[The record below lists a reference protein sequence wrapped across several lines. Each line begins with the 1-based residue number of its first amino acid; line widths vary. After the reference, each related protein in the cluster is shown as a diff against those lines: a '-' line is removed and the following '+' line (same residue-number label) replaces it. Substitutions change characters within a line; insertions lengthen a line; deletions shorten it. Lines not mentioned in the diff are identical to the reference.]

1 MKIVKQKKIVFEYSL
16 DSVFTNK
23 WGDIEIG
30 TITYINDIMRPI
42 KLIILESETALYID
56 PYMIDKMAKGF
67 IYQWKKEISPF
78 IVSKLLKRK
87 PIFEDFNGIF
97 PWCKTAEECLVI
109 LKMLY
114 DLQNDIYNII
124 QNQCCDKDEKI
135 LLLKTI
141 ISQYKN
147 ENS

>member
-1 MKIVKQKKIVFEYSL
+1 MKIVKKKMVFEYSL
-16 DSVFTNK
+16 DAIFTNK
-23 WGDIEIG
+23 WGDLEIG
-30 TITYINDIMRPI
+30 TITYTNDILRPI
-42 KLIILESETALYID
+42 KLIVLQSETALYID

-87 PIFEDFNGIF
+87 PIFEDSNGTF
-97 PWCKTAEECLVI
+97 PWCKTAEECLMI

-124 QNQCCDKDEKI
+124 QNQCCDEDEKI

>member
-1 MKIVKQKKIVFEYSL
+1 MKIVKKKMVFEYSL
-16 DSVFTNK
+16 DAIFTNK
-23 WGDIEIG
+23 WGDLEIG
-30 TITYINDIMRPI
+30 TITYTNEILRPI

-78 IVSKLLKRK
+78 ITSRLLKRK
-87 PIFEDFNGIF
+87 PIFEDSNGTF
-97 PWCKTAEECLVI
+97 PWCKTAEECLII

-124 QNQCCDKDEKI
+124 QNQCCDEDEKI
-135 LLLKTI
+135 LLLKTMR
-141 ISQYKN
+141 KL
-147 ENS
+147 

>member
-1 MKIVKQKKIVFEYSL
+1 MKIVKKKMVFEYSL
-16 DSVFTNK
+16 DAIFTNK
-23 WGDIEIG
+23 WGDLEIG
-30 TITYINDIMRPI
+30 TITYTNDILRPI
-42 KLIILESETALYID
+42 KLVILKSETALYIY
-56 PYMIDKMAKGF
+56 PYMIYKMAKGF

-87 PIFEDFNGIF
+87 HIFECSNGTF
-97 PWCKTAEECLVI
+97 PWCKTSEECLII

-124 QNQCCDKDEKI
+124 QNQCCDEDEKI

-141 ISQYKN
+141 ISHYKN

>member
-16 DSVFTNK
+16 DDIFTNK

-30 TITYINDIMRPI
+30 TITYTNGRPI
-42 KLIILESETALYID
+42 KLVVLQSETALYID

-78 IVSKLLKRK
+78 IISKLLKRG
-87 PIFEDFNGIF
+87 PIFEDSNGTF
-97 PWCKTAEECLVI
+97 PWCKTVEECLMI

-141 ISQYKN
+141 ISQYKK
-147 ENS
+147 